1 MVVSRDALGPGE
13 DLKGFIAR
21 QIRTL
26 SRQVR
31 EFKELKR
38 EGGWLGPGD
47 DTSFPA
53 IVLYTSFKQGSQLNF
68 QSQCVA
74 QKPDRGILVLTL
86 TRGSAFDEAALR
98 RWKTLILT
106 FIPAVPSPS

>member
-1 MVVSRDALGPGE
+1 VSRDALGPGE